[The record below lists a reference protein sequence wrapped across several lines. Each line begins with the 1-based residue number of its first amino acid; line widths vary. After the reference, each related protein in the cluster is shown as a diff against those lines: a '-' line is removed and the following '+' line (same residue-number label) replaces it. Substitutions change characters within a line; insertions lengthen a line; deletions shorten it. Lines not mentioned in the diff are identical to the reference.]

1 MTAVRGLALG
11 PARWTQRP
19 RFDLDALTAGDDE
32 GARLDAAL
40 RRHAGAA
47 RGRRGAGS
55 RGRGRDLRGAGAA
68 ARRRARS
75 SRPRAPRSRPA
86 SRRRARS
93 GRRADEVAAAFDGVD
108 DAYLRARAIDVRDVA
123 DRVLLELARA
133 RGARRRP
140 SRGSSSPTSSRP
152 ARSRSSTRPSR
163 TGSSPPAA
171 ARSTTPRSSPGRSA
185 SRCSSASA
193 PRCSQSPRA
202 PRSRIDGEARSPSSP
217 TPPPRRRSSERR
229 EAEAAARAEALSAA
243 AEPVTLA
250 DGRRIEVFANIGN
263 ADDARLAVEQG
274 AEGVGLL
281 RTEFLFHDRATP
293 PSEDE
298 QVAALTEIAERL
310 AGPPADRAHARRRR
324 RQAAAVRR
332 ARARGQPVPRQAR
345 HPACRWSSPSCSPPS
360 CARSCAWPPSTRC
373 R

>member
-11 PARWTQRP
+11 PARWTKRP
-19 RFDLDALTAGDDE
+19 RFDLDALVAGDDE

-40 RRHAGAA
+40 DATRAQLAA
-47 RGRRGAGS
+47 
-55 RGRGRDLRGAGAA
+55 AA
-68 ARRRARS
+68 ARVPGAEGEIFAAQALLLDDDAIVAPARAAIAAGE
-75 SRPRAPRSRPA
+75 PAARAFRHA
-86 SRRRARS
+86 S
-93 GRRADEVAAAFDGVD
+93 DEVAAAFDGVE

-123 DRVLLELARA
+123 DRVLLELLGARGARA
-133 RGARRRP
+133 RGAGDRRR
-140 SRGSSSPTSSRP
+140 RRAHARRRRRARP
-152 ARSRSSTRPSR
+152 GHAPG
-163 TGSSPPAA
+163 GSSPPAA
-171 ARSTTPRSSPGRSA
+171 ARSTTRRSSPGRSA

-193 PRCSQSPRA
+193 PRCWTSPRA
-202 PRSRIDGEARSPSSP
+202 ATLAIDDGHGHGRARRGDHAGARAA
-217 TPPPRRRSSERR
+217 PRRRRR
-229 EAEAAARAEALSAA
+229 GPRRSAGAA
-243 AEPVTLA
+243 AEPVMLA

-310 AGPPADRAHARRRR
+310 EGRPLIVRTLDAGR

-332 ARARGQPVPRQAR
+332 PRARGQPVPRQAR
-345 HPACRWSSPSCSPPS
+345 HPACRWSSPSCSPRS